1 MKPVP
6 LKNPLALQPKNP
18 PRFSVSLKN
27 KRDGKEFLLA
37 DPKATRAL
45 LACMDMSAALGG
57 AASHWGGPSAF
68 AEIMSSLYALV
79 FFEANQ
85 HNVPWFERFHLIN
98 DAGHCENGIYALKA
112 NYDMAG
118 LKIEDL
124 KKFRSL
130 ESHLT
135 GHGEAH
141 LFPEGV
147 YLSNGPLGS
156 TLAQAQG
163 LAMADRLQKKQRL
176 CIVTISDGAL
186 MEGEVKESLSAIPG
200 FVFKDQLN
208 PFLLIIS
215 DNNTKLSGR
224 IDKDSFSMTPTIE
237 SLESLGWTL
246 LPLSQ
251 GNDLSSAFHSLQE
264 AMMRAWQNPQKPV
277 ALWAKTRKGFGVHAT
292 EESPSGGHGFPLKN
306 PEHLKSFIEE
316 IYAGE
321 PIPLEI
327 HQWCEELSQ
336 TKQKKTASPLPLKK
350 VQEGISR
357 ALVEQKKKGR
367 PLVSITSDLPGSTGV
382 AGFRKMFPDS
392 SFDVGVAEANMIST
406 AVGFSKAGFIPIVDT
421 FAQFAVT
428 KGSLPLIMSALSQ
441 APVIGI
447 FSHAGFQDAAD
458 GASHQAL
465 SYFAKTCSLPKTK
478 VYCLS
483 CSEEA
488 FALVSKVIEEF
499 YQQKKNGEIPLS
511 TLFFLGR
518 ETFPETLSIPQK
530 DYSIKKA
537 QVLFENSKEENPV
550 LIVACGPLIHQALM
564 AAKELKEQNQGVVV
578 INSPLVSDPDWK
590 TIAHWLEICEGRLL
604 TVEEHQLKG
613 GFSSLLILTLALQG
627 VMPKHLKSLGVR
639 GEFGRSAYKSKDLY
653 EFFGLDKNAIKKS
666 VLELSQQSRINS

>member
-1 MKPVP
+1 MKPIS
-6 LKNPLALQPKNP
+6 LKNHLAPRPKNP
-18 PRFSVSLKN
+18 PRFFVSLKDQ
-27 KRDGKEFLLA
+27 KGKKTLLA

-79 FFEANQ
+79 FSEAKQ
-85 HNVPWFERFHLIN
+85 HKIPWFERFCIIN

-112 NYDMAG
+112 IYGMAG

-124 KKFRSL
+124 KKFRSI

-156 TLAQAQG
+156 TLGQAQG
-163 LAMADRLQKKQRL
+163 IALGDRLQKKQRM

-200 FVFKDQLN
+200 LAAKNQLN

-215 DNNTKLSGR
+215 DNNTKLSGP
-224 IDKDSFSMTPTIE
+224 IDKDSFSLNP
-237 SLESLGWTL
+237 SLKSLKSLGWKL
-246 LPLSQ
+246 LPLTK
-251 GNDLSSAFHSLQE
+251 GNDLLAVFPSLE
-264 AMMRAWQNPQKPV
+264 KAMAQTWKNPLKPV
-277 ALWAKTRKGFGVHAT
+277 ALWVKTRKGFGVKAT
-292 EESPSGGHGFPLKN
+292 EKSPSGGHGFPLKD
-306 PEHLKSFIEE
+306 PKELEGFIKE
-316 IYAGE
+316 IYSNQ

-327 HQWCEELSQ
+327 RQWCKELN
-336 TKQKKTASPLPLKK
+336 QKKPIKKTPPTFSPAPLKK
-350 VQEGISR
+350 VQEGVSR
-357 ALVEQKKKGR
+357 ALVKQKQKGQ
-367 PLVSITSDLPGSTGV
+367 PLVSISSDLPGSTGV

-392 SFDVGVAEANMIST
+392 SFDMGVAEANMIST
-406 AVGFSKAGFIPIVDT
+406 AVGLSKAGFIPVVDT

-428 KGSLPLIMSALSQ
+428 KGALPLIMSALSQ

-465 SYFAKTCSLPKTK
+465 SYFAKTCSLPKTQ

-483 CSEEA
+483 CAEEA
-488 FALVSKVIEEF
+488 FALVSETIDKF
-499 YQQKKNGEIPLS
+499 YQQRKKGEIPLS
-511 TLFFLGR
+511 SLFFLGR
-518 ETFPETLSIPQK
+518 ETFPENLGSSSVKNYNLT
-530 DYSIKKA
+530 KA
-537 QVLFENSKEENPV
+537 QVLFDNSKGRNPV
-550 LIVACGPLIHQALM
+550 LIVSCGPLIHQALT
-564 AAKELKEQNQGVVV
+564 AAQELKKQNQGVVV
-578 INSPLVSDPDWK
+578 INNPLVSDPDME
-590 TIAHWLEICEGRLL
+590 TISKWLKICKGRLL

-613 GFSSLLILTLALQG
+613 GFGSLIVLALKRKG
-627 VMPKHLKSLGVR
+627 INLTRLKALGVE
-639 GEFGRSAYKSKDLY
+639 GGFGRSAYTALDLY
-653 EFFGLDKNAIKKS
+653 ELFGLDKNNIKKS
-666 VLELSQQSRINS
+666 VLELS